1 MRKIE
6 RIFVHCTASNQNWG
20 TKELWAE
27 FKAKGW
33 KQPGYH
39 YVITADGAIHQML
52 AVEEVS
58 NGVKGYNATAINVA
72 YIAVMQ
78 ATKSRLAWIAAELT
92 GMWMVYVVCFY
103 KILI

>member
-6 RIFVHCTASNQNWG
+6 RIFVHCTASKQSWG
-20 TKELWAE
+20 VKELWAE
-27 FKAKGW
+27 FRHKRW

-72 YIAVMQ
+72 YVGIIKI
-78 ATKSRLAWIAAELT
+78 TDSKLAWFASELT
-92 GMWMVYVVCFY
+92 GMAMMYA
-103 KILI
+103 ILFTRLI